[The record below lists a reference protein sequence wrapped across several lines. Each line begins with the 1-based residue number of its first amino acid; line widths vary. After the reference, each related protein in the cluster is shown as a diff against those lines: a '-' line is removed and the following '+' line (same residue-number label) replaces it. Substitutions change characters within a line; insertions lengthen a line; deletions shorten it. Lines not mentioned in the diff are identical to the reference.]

1 MQAIFDDS
9 EAING
14 FIIAEE
20 YQYLRNVE
28 YIQAEN
34 DEQHKNI
41 FKVYFMIEDI
51 QINYGQYQ
59 WIRCT
64 GIMLQI

>member
-14 FIIAEE
+14 FINAEE

-34 DEQHKNI
+34 GEQHKNI

-51 QINYGQYQ
+51 QINYGQY
-59 WIRCT
+59 
-64 GIMLQI
+64 